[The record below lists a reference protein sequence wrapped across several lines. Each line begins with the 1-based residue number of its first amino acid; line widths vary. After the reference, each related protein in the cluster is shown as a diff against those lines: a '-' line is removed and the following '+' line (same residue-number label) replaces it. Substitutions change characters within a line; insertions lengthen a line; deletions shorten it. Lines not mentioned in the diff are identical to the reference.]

1 MSHRHYRVLP
11 HSQRGQAGAHWLH
24 VVKPLQG
31 AAMSATAKPRDA
43 VALLKQDHDEV
54 KAMFKQ
60 YEELGDR
67 AFASKQKLAEK
78 ICLELTKHAIAE
90 EEIFYPA
97 MRADAEDADD
107 MVDEATVEHA
117 SAKDLIAQIHAMD
130 PHDDLYDAKVKVLG
144 EYIDHH
150 VKEEEQE
157 MFKKAK
163 EAATGGKIDLVALGE
178 QIQARKDEIEEIPPM
193 PVPGKVVY
201 STQPSA

>member
-1 MSHRHYRVLP
+1 
-11 HSQRGQAGAHWLH
+11 
-24 VVKPLQG
+24 
-31 AAMSATAKPRDA
+31 MSATAKPRDA

-97 MRADAEDADD
+97 MRAGAEDADD
-107 MVDEATVEHA
+107 MIDEATVEHA

-144 EYIDHH
+144 EYIEHH

-157 MFKKAK
+157 MFKAAK
-163 EAATGGKIDLVALGE
+163 EAANGKQLDLVALGE
-178 QIQARKDEIEEIPPM
+178 QIQARKDEIEEIPAM

-201 STQPSA
+201 SNQPVA

>member
-1 MSHRHYRVLP
+1 MRRATGSRPSHHKE
-11 HSQRGQAGAHWLH
+11 Q
-24 VVKPLQG
+24 
-31 AAMSATAKPRDA
+31 AMSTAAKPRDA

-67 AFASKQKLAEK
+67 AFVAKQKLAEK

-97 MRADAEDADD
+97 MRDKADDAED

-117 SAKDLIAQIHAMD
+117 SAKDLIAQIHSMD

-150 VKEEEQE
+150 VQEEEKE
-157 MFKKAK
+157 MFPKAK
-163 EAATGGKIDLVALGE
+163 QAGLDLVELGE
-178 QIQARKDEIEEIPPM
+178 QIQARKDEIDEIPPQ

-201 STQPSA
+201 PNQPMA

>member
-1 MSHRHYRVLP
+1 MS
-11 HSQRGQAGAHWLH
+11 SI
-24 VVKPLQG
+24 
-31 AAMSATAKPRDA
+31 AKPRDA

-67 AFASKQKLAEK
+67 AFATKQKLAEK

-97 MRADAEDADD
+97 VRADVKEGDD
-107 MVDEATVEHA
+107 LVDEATVEHA

-150 VKEEEQE
+150 VKEEEEE
-157 MFKKAK
+157 MFPQAKKA
-163 EAATGGKIDLVALGE
+163 GIDLVALGE
-178 QIQARKDEIEEIPPM
+178 QIQARKDEIEEIPPPM
-193 PVPGKVVY
+193 IPPAAMEG
-201 STQPSA
+201 SRPSL

>member
-1 MSHRHYRVLP
+1 
-11 HSQRGQAGAHWLH
+11 
-24 VVKPLQG
+24 
-31 AAMSATAKPRDA
+31 MSATAKPRDA

-97 MRADAEDADD
+97 VRAEVDDADD
-107 MVDEATVEHA
+107 LVDEATVEHA

-144 EYIDHH
+144 EYIEHH

-157 MFKKAK
+157 MFPQAKKA
-163 EAATGGKIDLVALGE
+163 GVDLVALGE
-178 QIQARKDEIEEIPPM
+178 RIQARKDEIDEIPPM

-201 STQPSA
+201 SNQPSV

>member
-1 MSHRHYRVLP
+1 
-11 HSQRGQAGAHWLH
+11 
-24 VVKPLQG
+24 
-31 AAMSATAKPRDA
+31 MSATAKPRDA

-97 MRADAEDADD
+97 VRADVDDADD
-107 MVDEATVEHA
+107 LVDEATVEHA

-144 EYIDHH
+144 EYIEYH
-150 VKEEEQE
+150 VKEEEEE
-157 MFKKAK
+157 MFPAAK
-163 EAATGGKIDLVALGE
+163 EAAKGSKLDLVALGE
-178 QIQARKDEIEEIPPM
+178 QIQARKDEIDEIPPM

-201 STQPSA
+201 SNQPAA